1 MLKKK
6 VCLLG
11 STGSMGVQALEVIDE
26 LSDQLEVEVLACHSN
41 ADLLIR
47 QAKKFKPNTVV
58 IVNEAHYNYVKEQLW
73 DDDIKVFTGESSL
86 CDVVEM
92 GSVDIVLACIVGVAG
107 LAPVYHAID
116 CGKPIA
122 LANKE
127 TLVVAGELMTKLSV
141 ERHVPLLPVDSEH
154 SAIFQSLV
162 GEWHNAVDKIII
174 TASGGPFR
182 GKDAEFLRT
191 ATKAQALKHPNWSMG
206 NKITIDSA
214 TLMNKGLEVIEAKWL
229 FDVTLDKI
237 EVVVHPQSVIHS
249 LVQFADGSVKAQLG
263 LPSMKLPI
271 QYALTYPLRQ
281 ANAQPRLDFANYPSL
296 TFEQPDRKTFRCL
309 DIAYHAS
316 REGGDRPCVMNAAN
330 EVAVALFLNGN
341 IGFLDIPKI
350 IEQQLEQVTF
360 SRPTSVEDYLNIDK
374 EVRNRILK
382 SFKIK

>member
-1 MLKKK
+1 MKKK

-141 ERHVPLLPVDSEH
+141 ERRVPLLPVDSEH

-330 EVAVALFLNGN
+330 EVAVALFLNDN
-341 IGFLDIPKI
+341 IGFLDIPNI
-350 IEQQLEQVTF
+350 IEQQLEQVPF

>member
-1 MLKKK
+1 MKKK

-341 IGFLDIPKI
+341 IGFLDIPNI
-350 IEQQLEQVTF
+350 IEQQLEQVHF

>member
-1 MLKKK
+1 MKKK

-41 ADLLIR
+41 ADLLIQ
-47 QAKKFKPNTVV
+47 QAKKYKPNTVV
-58 IVNEAHYNYVKEQLW
+58 IVDESHYQYVKEQLW

-92 GSVDIVLACIVGVAG
+92 SSVDIVLACIVGVAG
-107 LAPVYHAID
+107 LKPVYHAID

-127 TLVVAGELMTKLSV
+127 TLVVAGELMTQLSI
-141 ERHVPLLPVDSEH
+141 ERRVPLLPVDSEH

-162 GEWHNAVDKIII
+162 GEWHNAIDKIII

-182 GKDAEFLRT
+182 GKDEKFLTT
-191 ATKAQALKHPNWSMG
+191 ATKNQALKHPNWSMG

-229 FDVTLDKI
+229 FDVTLDQI
-237 EVVVHPQSVIHS
+237 EVVVHPQSIVHS

-271 QYALTYPLRQ
+271 QYALTYPQRQ
-281 ANAQPRLDFANYPSL
+281 ANAQPRLDFAHYPSL
-296 TFEQPDRKTFRCL
+296 TFEKPDRQTFRCL
-309 DIAYHAS
+309 DIAYAAS

-330 EVAVALFLNGN
+330 EVAVALFLNDK
-341 IGFLDIPKI
+341 IGFMDIPAV
-350 IEQQLEQVTF
+350 IEQQLEQMP
-360 SRPTSVEDYLNIDK
+360 SSKPTSVDDYLRIDQ

>member
-1 MLKKK
+1 MKKK

-237 EVVVHPQSVIHS
+237 EVVVHPQSIIHS

-271 QYALTYPLRQ
+271 QYALTYPIRQ

-330 EVAVALFLNGN
+330 EVAVALFLNDK

-374 EVRNRILK
+374 EVRNRVLK

>member
-1 MLKKK
+1 MKKK

-11 STGSMGVQALEVIDE
+11 STGSMGMQALEVIDE

-141 ERHVPLLPVDSEH
+141 ERRVPLLPVDSEH

-237 EVVVHPQSVIHS
+237 EVVVHPQSIIHS

-271 QYALTYPLRQ
+271 QYALTYPIRQ

-330 EVAVALFLNGN
+330 EVAVALFLNDK